1 MTTSTIKK
9 IVLASGN
16 AGKVREINKLF
27 IGSGIEVIPQTE
39 LNVPE
44 VPETGTTFVENAII
58 KARHAAEVTGLPAI
72 SDDSGIEVDALDS
85 RPGVYSARYAGE
97 NAIIKARH
105 AAEVTGLPAI
115 SDDSGIEV
123 DALDSRPGVYSARYA
138 GENASDE
145 NNNNLMLKELQDV
158 PEVERTAR
166 YQCLIVFMRSHTD
179 PVPIITQ
186 GSWEGRI
193 LEAPQGDG
201 GFGYDPIFY
210 VPTHDCSGGELAL
223 DVKNTLSH
231 RAIALNAMLEEFKKH
246 NYL

>member
-1 MTTSTIKK
+1 MTIITIKK

-16 AGKVREINKLF
+16 AGKIREINKLF
-27 IGSGIEVIPQTE
+27 AGSGIEVIPQTD

-72 SDDSGIEVDALDS
+72 SDDSGIEVDALNS
-85 RPGVYSARYAGE
+85 RPGVYSARYAG
-97 NAIIKARH
+97 A
-105 AAEVTGLPAI
+105 
-115 SDDSGIEV
+115 
-123 DALDSRPGVYSARYA
+123 
-138 GENASDE
+138 NASDE
-145 NNNNLMLKELQDV
+145 DNNNLMLKELTGVTETD
-158 PEVERTAR
+158 RTAR

-210 VPTHDCSGGELAL
+210 VPTHKCSGGELSL

-231 RAIALNAMLEEFKKH
+231 RAIALNVMLEELKKH
-246 NYL
+246 SYL

>member
-1 MTTSTIKK
+1 MTTSAIKK

-27 IGSGIEVIPQTE
+27 VGSGIEVIPQTN

-85 RPGVYSARYAGE
+85 RPGVYSARYAGK
-97 NAIIKARH
+97 NA
-105 AAEVTGLPAI
+105 
-115 SDDSGIEV
+115 
-123 DALDSRPGVYSARYA
+123 
-138 GENASDE
+138 NDE
-145 NNNNLMLKELQDV
+145 SNNNLMLKELQAV
-158 PEVERTAR
+158 PEAERTAR

-179 PVPIITQ
+179 PVPIIAH

-210 VPTHDCSGGELAL
+210 VPTHNCSGGELAL

-231 RAIALNAMLEEFKKH
+231 RAIALKAMLDEFKKH

>member
-1 MTTSTIKK
+1 MKSINK

-27 IGSGIEVIPQTE
+27 ANSGIEVVPQSDF
-39 LNVPE
+39 NVPD
-44 VPETGTTFVENAII
+44 VAETGTTFVENAII
-58 KARHAAEVTGLPAI
+58 KARHAAQVTGLPAI

-97 NAIIKARH
+97 
-105 AAEVTGLPAI
+105 
-115 SDDSGIEV
+115 D
-123 DALDSRPGVYSARYA
+123 
-138 GENASDE
+138 ASDE
-145 NNNNLMLKELQDV
+145 DNNNLMLKELNGV
-158 PEVERTAR
+158 PETERTAR
-166 YQCLIVFMRSHTD
+166 YQCVIVFMRSHTD
-179 PVPIITQ
+179 PVPLITQ
-186 GSWEGRI
+186 ASWEGRI

-210 VPTHDCSGGELAL
+210 IPTHNCSGGELAL

-246 NYL
+246 KYI